1 MQASITAFRLFSLIP
16 NTKQGHDDLL
26 DWRDYTMGWIDR
38 RESFRLLV
46 QTSDFRYKRDFWY
59 KASC

>member
-26 DWRDYTMGWIDR
+26 DWRDYTISEGLLKAGWIDR
-38 RESFRLLV
+38 REV
-46 QTSDFRYKRDFWY
+46 I
-59 KASC
+59 